1 MTKEQLE
8 LGNIILHKMSKYDKD
23 ITLLEKML
31 HSNQESISIVNA
43 EGTNNV
49 DRVFL
54 NKKDIGIKVIEI
66 SIKQLK
72 ILNEKLSQNLKDL

>member
-31 HSNQESISIVNA
+31 HSNQESISVVNV